1 MTPRHVCGGLG
12 DMLLS
17 LESAVKDSV
26 IDVFSHFASVEEF
39 YRPFGV
45 TVDQF
50 QYFSSLNELWS
61 LSIKSE
67 ALPRTKYP
75 KFFLPKVSVEP
86 PKDRRVIGVHIEG
99 SSFSNEASRQN
110 GRPIK
115 DMSQGF
121 LTGLIGALNSTEAF
135 PYVFCSPARRVE
147 VDALFKKI
155 YSREF
160 KVIAF
165 DDIWASLA
173 CVAHCH
179 VVLATDSAIKTMAAI
194 LRIPSVVLVGDYP
207 DPFRDEV
214 FLKPYVSDGIMQ
226 VINFR
231 EIDTLNP
238 CEIIEKLPGDACAF
252 SAYRP

>member
-17 LESAVKDSV
+17 LESAIGDRI
-26 IDVFSHFASVEEF
+26 IDVFSHFVGVEDF

-45 TVDQF
+45 SVNRF

-61 LSIKSE
+61 IGIRSD
-67 ALPRTKYP
+67 ALARMKYP
-75 KFFLPKVSVEP
+75 TFKLPKASFEP
-86 PKDRRVIGVHIEG
+86 PGEGRVIGIHIEG
-99 SSFSNEASRQN
+99 SRFSNEASRQN

-115 DMSQGF
+115 DMSQEF
-121 LTGLIGALNSTEAF
+121 LARLIGALNSKEAF
-135 PYVFCSPARRVE
+135 PYVFCSPGRRVE
-147 VDALFKKI
+147 VHEMFRKH

-179 VVLATDSAIKTMAAI
+179 MVLATDSAIKTMAAI

-214 FLKPYVSDGIMQ
+214 FLQPYVTDGLMHL
-226 VINFR
+226 VRFR
-231 EIDTLNP
+231 DIDTLNP
-238 CEIIEKLPGDACAF
+238 WDIVASL
-252 SAYRP
+252 